1 MLLMF
6 VASRCLILFNSVY
19 ELKMITFFL
28 CFRTSLEQLRQEI
41 TKLFNQVNKIQN
53 QMKNPK
59 TQKDVQAQM
68 SDFLPVSF
76 LDVMK

>member
-1 MLLMF
+1 
-6 VASRCLILFNSVY
+6 
-19 ELKMITFFL
+19 MINNF
-28 CFRTSLEQLRQEI
+28 CFYYRTSLEQLRQEI

-68 SDFLPVSF
+68 SEFLPVSF
-76 LDVMK
+76 AC

>member
-1 MLLMF
+1 M
-6 VASRCLILFNSVY
+6 
-19 ELKMITFFL
+19 
-28 CFRTSLEQLRQEI
+28 CFHLRTSLEQLRQEI

-68 SDFLPVSF
+68 SEFLPVSSNSSRQN
-76 LDVMK
+76 

>member
-1 MLLMF
+1 MF
-6 VASRCLILFNSVY
+6 TLFIN
-19 ELKMITFFL
+19 EFKLKMITFFFD
-28 CFRTSLEQLRQEI
+28 FRTSLEQLRQEI

-76 LDVMK
+76 PDVTNQINN

>member
-1 MLLMF
+1 MF
-6 VASRCLILFNSVY
+6 VSLFIPDFLSKEKKSRSYNIFS
-19 ELKMITFFL
+19 FL
-28 CFRTSLEQLRQEI
+28 RTSLEQLRQEI

-68 SDFLPVSF
+68 SEFLPVSF
-76 LDVMK
+76 NSSR

>member
-1 MLLMF
+1 
-6 VASRCLILFNSVY
+6 
-19 ELKMITFFL
+19 MITFFFV
-28 CFRTSLEQLRQEI
+28 FRTSLEQLRQEI

-76 LDVMK
+76 PDVMK

>member
-1 MLLMF
+1 MF
-6 VASRCLILFNSVY
+6 YL
-19 ELKMITFFL
+19 
-28 CFRTSLEQLRQEI
+28 RTSLEQLRQEI

-68 SDFLPVSF
+68 SEFLPVSSNISR
-76 LDVMK
+76 